1 MGLRAHWATVA
12 ILLLAASTPL
22 LADDSPPRPW
32 DYAIAARYAPD
43 FHQVVARGKPHL
55 DYITR
60 FDFDGNPAADDNWQN
75 ADDPSYPLP
84 AYVYYAVSYT
94 RTHFFIHYV
103 YFHPRDWK
111 GNWLSN
117 GALQSLKWVGRPLI
131 FPRYLGIDALSLA
144 HENDLEGVLVVVERN
159 SPVTLDGRVVLVESF
174 SHYRFHAYL
183 PEYDAPAF
191 DTKARTFA
199 SRGQRP
205 VLYVESKGHGVRAY
219 FVPKRAQTV
228 VEYRFGGRA
237 DQPDPDSER
246 PVSYELL
253 SLFDTLW
260 QQALDDADNN
270 RAFARFRLYD
280 QNGLSDFFGDEPPR
294 VGTALNGRKRGR
306 NRAAPPWAW
315 KNNGLRGQ
323 WFFDPARN
331 IAERHRP
338 AGDFETRYLF
348 NRFQV
353 SEAAASES
361 SPPPGSGAGG
371 ASSRSH

>member
-1 MGLRAHWATVA
+1 MRLRAHWT
-12 ILLLAASTPL
+12 AAVVFFLISGAPL
-22 LADDSPPRPW
+22 LADEPPRSW

-43 FHQVVARGKPHL
+43 FHQVVARSKPHL
-55 DYITR
+55 DYLTR
-60 FDFDGNPAADDNWQN
+60 FDFDGNLVADDNWQN
-75 ADDPSYPLP
+75 GGDPAAALP

-94 RTHFFIHYV
+94 RTHFFLHYV

-111 GNWLSN
+111 GNWFTN
-117 GALQSLKWVGRPLI
+117 GALQSLKWVARPLI

-144 HENDLEGVLVVVERN
+144 HENDLEGVLVVVERS
-159 SPVTLDGRVVLVESF
+159 SPVTLGGRIVLVESF
-174 SHYRFHAYL
+174 SHYRFRAYV
-183 PEYDAPAF
+183 PEYDAAVF

-205 VLYVESKGHGVRAY
+205 VLYVESKGHGVREY
-219 FVPKRAQTV
+219 LVPKRGQAV

-237 DQPDPDSER
+237 EQPDRDSDR

-253 SLFDTLW
+253 SLYETLW
-260 QQALDDADNN
+260 QHALDDA
-270 RAFARFRLYD
+270 RANGAFSKFRLYD
-280 QNGLSDFFGDEPPR
+280 QVELADFFGDEPPR

-306 NRAAPPWAW
+306 NRAHPPWAW

-331 IAERHRP
+331 IAERHHP
-338 AGDFETRYLF
+338 AGDFDTRYLF
-348 NRFQV
+348 NRFLTA
-353 SEAAASES
+353 EAAASRS
-361 SPPPGSGAGG
+361 SPPSSSGAGRG